1 MGLEVQDVNTLG
13 DIINST
19 FGRTSTP
26 RSTNTLSITC
36 KILNEN
42 TLLITFTT
50 IMTFYNNSQ
59 MQAQKNKMN
68 DDELIYGYIE
78 DCADMAIQRI
88 LKNEEVI
95 QKQREV
101 LKAKTGFDQ
110 TPLERFVD
118 EYVGEV
124 GPMVGLGLLG
134 S

>member
-68 DDELIYGYIE
+68 DESKRIINQYIKELKTQFKERAGKTIKLEPKGEGETTLEIYNVQSHINTKKDAFY
-78 DCADMAIQRI
+78 RH
-88 LKNEEVI
+88 KV
-95 QKQREV
+95 
-101 LKAKTGFDQ
+101 
-110 TPLERFVD
+110 FV
-118 EYVGEV
+118 EF
-124 GPMVGLGLLG
+124 
-134 S
+134 SI